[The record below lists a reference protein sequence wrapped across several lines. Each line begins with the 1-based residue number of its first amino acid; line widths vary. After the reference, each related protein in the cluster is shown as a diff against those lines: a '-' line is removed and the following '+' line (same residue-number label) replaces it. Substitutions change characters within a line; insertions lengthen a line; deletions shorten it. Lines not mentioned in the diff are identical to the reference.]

1 MARNAMKKTLILGA
15 LALAASTCAANARIV
30 EISLDG
36 TCNIY
41 SIRFVDTVA
50 VAVQDTPSC
59 SGTYGGGVI
68 AAVKNS
74 GHAVV
79 LALQDPSSPGVQ
91 WMLNVDYPF
100 VNGGSFTLYQTTD
113 GTRFTDALDGTYS
126 LVGTPGMGAKTAK
139 SVTAIAPH

>member
-1 MARNAMKKTLILGA
+1 MKKTLIWGA
-15 LALAASTCAANARIV
+15 LALAVSTCAAGARTV

-41 SIRFVDTVA
+41 SIRFVDTVSA
-50 VAVQDTPSC
+50 GVQDSPGC

-68 AAVKNS
+68 ATVKNS
-74 GHAVV
+74 GHALV

-91 WMLNVDYPF
+91 WMLNIDYPF
-100 VNGGSFTLYQTTD
+100 VNGGDFTLYQTTD

-126 LVGTPGMGAKTAK
+126 IVGTPGMGAKTRK
-139 SVTAIAPH
+139 SATSLARH

>member
-1 MARNAMKKTLILGA
+1 MKKTLIWGA
-15 LALAASTCAANARIV
+15 LAFSVSTCAANARIV

-41 SIRFVDTVA
+41 SIKFMDTVS
-50 VAVQDTPSC
+50 VAAQDTPSC

-74 GHAVV
+74 GHALV

-91 WMLNVDYPF
+91 WMLNIDYPF
-100 VNGGSFTLYQTTD
+100 VNGGDFTLYQTTD

-126 LVGTPGMGAKTAK
+126 MVGTPNMGAKSGK
-139 SVTAIAPH
+139 SATSLGRH